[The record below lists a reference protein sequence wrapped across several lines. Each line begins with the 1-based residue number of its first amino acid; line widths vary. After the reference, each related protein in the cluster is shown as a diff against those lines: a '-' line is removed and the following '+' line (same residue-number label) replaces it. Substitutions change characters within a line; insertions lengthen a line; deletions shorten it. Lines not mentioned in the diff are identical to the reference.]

1 MLFERSSALRQIGR
15 AVASIA
21 IVAALAGCQAR
32 PLYSSAGGVP
42 VKMAAIKINPL
53 GDRVGQEVRNRL
65 VFLTGGGA
73 GEPTLAE
80 YQLQLSVTSTRA
92 NILDDEI
99 AAAVLPGR
107 VTVSATYALTRIKD
121 GQVLKSA
128 TRSSTAL
135 LDLSNQEFAKL
146 RAYRDAENR
155 AANEVAEFVRADLA
169 MALSK

>member
-73 GEPTLAE
+73 GEP
-80 YQLQLSVTSTRA
+80 VR
-92 NILDDEI
+92 DRI
-99 AAAVLPGR
+99 AGADC
-107 VTVSATYALTRIKD
+107 VSGASGSGMPIP
-121 GQVLKSA
+121 LK
-128 TRSSTAL
+128 
-135 LDLSNQEFAKL
+135 KH
-146 RAYRDAENR
+146 
-155 AANEVAEFVRADLA
+155 VAR
-169 MALSK
+169 